1 MVYLFVILALLC
13 LAVKGFCGKKTSI
26 YAEKISYAFLLNLVR
41 MLLCI
46 VVGLIVLLIESG
58 GRITGIDWRL
68 ALISLTGGAGTAML
82 VVCWVLAIRE
92 NTLVKVDVA
101 CTVASLLPAIL
112 SLIFFKES
120 LSGWKMLGF
129 ALILS
134 AVIIVSI
141 GKGGQKKT
149 GLFGAIMLVL
159 TALGDGIASFSQ
171 QLYKQFYTEG
181 GMYTGET
188 LYSEATFNFWMYIM
202 AAAVIMVVY
211 VVYVLTAGRKETTP
225 EGEPLTTVRRIK
237 DISKALPYVA
247 IMAACLFGAN
257 YFQTISTSVYGMKAQ
272 VLYPLI
278 KAGCLISSNLQGAL
292 LFNEKLTVQNI
303 VGSFVALGGMVLINV
318 LG

>member
-1 MVYLFVILALLC
+1 MVYLFVILAILC

-46 VVGLIVLLIESG
+46 VVGLIVLLIEAKG
-58 GRITGIDWRL
+58 KITGIDWRL
-68 ALISLTGGAGTAML
+68 ALIALTGGAGTAML

-92 NTLVKVDVA
+92 NTLVRVDVA
-101 CTVASLLPAIL
+101 CTVASLLPAVL

-120 LSGWKMLGF
+120 FSGWKMFGF

-134 AVIIVSI
+134 AVFIVSI

-149 GLFGAIMLVL
+149 SAFGIVMLVL

-171 QLYKQFYTEG
+171 QLYKQFYTAG
-181 GMYTGET
+181 GIYAGET
-188 LYSEATFNFWMYIM
+188 LYSEATFNFWMYVM
-202 AAAVIMVVY
+202 AAAVLIVVY
-211 VVYVLTAGRKETTP
+211 IVYVLTAGRKETTP
-225 EGEPLTTVRRIK
+225 EGEPLTTPRRIK
-237 DISKALPYVA
+237 DIAKALPYVA
-247 IMAACLFGAN
+247 VMAACLFGAN
-257 YFQTISTSVYGMKAQ
+257 YFQTISTSIYGMKAQ
-272 VLYPLI
+272 VLYPVI

-292 LFNEKLTVQNI
+292 LFNEKLTVQNV
-303 VGSFVALGGMVLINV
+303 VGSLVALGGMILINV

>member
-1 MVYLFVILALLC
+1 MVYLFVILAILC

-26 YAEKISYAFLLNLVR
+26 YAEKVSYAFLLNLVR

-46 VVGLIVLLIESG
+46 VVGLIVLLIEAKG
-58 GRITGIDWRL
+58 KIVLIDWKL
-68 ALISLTGGAGTAML
+68 ALIALTGGAGTAML

-101 CTVASLLPAIL
+101 CTVASLLPAVL

-120 LSGWKMLGF
+120 FSGWKMFGF

-134 AVIIVSI
+134 AVFIVSL
-141 GKGGQKKT
+141 GKGGQKKSSV
-149 GLFGAIMLVL
+149 FGVIMLIL
-159 TALGDGIASFSQ
+159 TAVGDGVASFSQ

-181 GMYTGET
+181 GMYAGET

-202 AAAVIMVVY
+202 AAAVLVVVY

-225 EGEPLTTVRRIK
+225 EGEPLTTPRRIK
-237 DISKALPYVA
+237 DIAKALPYVA
-247 IMAACLFGAN
+247 VMAACLFGAN
-257 YFQTISTSVYGMKAQ
+257 YFQTISTSIYGMKAQ
-272 VLYPLI
+272 VLYPVI

-292 LFNEKLTVQNI
+292 LFGEKLTVQNV
-303 VGSFVALGGMVLINV
+303 VGSLVALGGMILINV

>member
-1 MVYLFVILALLC
+1 MVYLFVILAILC

-46 VVGLIVLLIESG
+46 VVGLIVLLIEAKG
-58 GRITGIDWRL
+58 KIVLIDLKL
-68 ALISLTGGAGTAML
+68 ALIALTGGAGTAML

-101 CTVASLLPAIL
+101 CTVASLLPAVL

-120 LSGWKMLGF
+120 FSGWKMFGF

-134 AVIIVSI
+134 AVFIVSI

-149 GLFGAIMLVL
+149 SAFGIVMLVL

-171 QLYKQFYTEG
+171 QLYKQFYTAG
-181 GMYTGET
+181 GIYAGET
-188 LYSEATFNFWMYIM
+188 LYSEATFNFWMYVM
-202 AAAVIMVVY
+202 AAAVLIVVY

-225 EGEPLTTVRRIK
+225 EGAPLTTSGRIK
-237 DISKALPYVA
+237 DIAKALPYVA
-247 IMAACLFGAN
+247 VMAACLFGAN
-257 YFQTISTSVYGMKAQ
+257 YFQTISTSIYGMKAQ
-272 VLYPLI
+272 VLYPVI

-292 LFNEKLTVQNI
+292 LFGEKLTVQNV
-303 VGSFVALGGMVLINV
+303 VGSLVALGGMILINV

>member
-112 SLIFFKES
+112 SLIFFKENPE
-120 LSGWKMLGF
+120 LHEPKD
-129 ALILS
+129 
-134 AVIIVSI
+134 
-141 GKGGQKKT
+141 KKKKIT
-149 GLFGAIMLVL
+149 GTKNPNRPSVRKKVHEKKLAEERK
-159 TALGDGIASFSQ
+159 TAARR
-171 QLYKQFYTEG
+171 KAER
-181 GMYTGET
+181 
-188 LYSEATFNFWMYIM
+188 NF
-202 AAAVIMVVY
+202 
-211 VVYVLTAGRKETTP
+211 
-225 EGEPLTTVRRIK
+225 RRSR
-237 DISKALPYVA
+237 DI
-247 IMAACLFGAN
+247 
-257 YFQTISTSVYGMKAQ
+257 
-272 VLYPLI
+272 
-278 KAGCLISSNLQGAL
+278 
-292 LFNEKLTVQNI
+292 
-303 VGSFVALGGMVLINV
+303 
-318 LG
+318 